1 MAMGSILQDLRHGVR
16 YLLKTPAFSFL
27 ALLTLALGIGAN
39 TAVFSVVNAVL
50 LRPLPFEKPQEIVAL
65 WEQRPRE
72 NSFRGGISAL
82 DFVDWRRM
90 SKSFSSIAMYD
101 AGHYNLTDASGT
113 GASGDPERIP
123 GAQVSPGFL
132 AALGVRPHRGG
143 DFDNT
148 AEQPGHNRVVLITY
162 GLWQR
167 RFGSDPAII
176 GKSAGLNGEPFTIAG
191 VLPKDFRFPF
201 APQCD
206 LLVPALLGPDQL
218 RYRGIHMFNGIA
230 RLKTGVTLQ
239 QAQAEM
245 AFISKQLEQQYPD
258 SNTGHAANLIPLQDD
273 LSGTIRPALL
283 VLLGAV
289 FLVVLIACTNVA
301 NLLLA
306 RASVRRREMALRA
319 ALGCSRWR
327 LAQQSLVE
335 SALLGFWGAGAAILL
350 AMWGLAVM
358 RSEFFN
364 RVERIDFFSQAGLD
378 TIAIDWR
385 VLLFTLASAL
395 LSVLLFGI
403 SPALASADADLN
415 DTLRSGG
422 RGSSGDRGRFRSFLV
437 VGEVAIS
444 LLLLTGAGL
453 LAKSFLALLKVN
465 PGFNAEHVI
474 AAGISL
480 PQSKYTTTQQAA
492 QFHDAL
498 LHRAAALPG
507 VRSAALTDVLPLS
520 GDDNRMG
527 IKLPGR
533 APRPGEHLRLNPRL
547 VSAGYLATMGIPLV
561 KGREFTATDA
571 TGIRPVAIL
580 SETAARR
587 YWPDGNAVGQRFAF
601 SNDIAPWIEI
611 VGVVG
616 AIHNESLD
624 RDPTPDVYLPYRE
637 NPYLY
642 APTTMTLVL
651 RTVQDETTLAPAIRS
666 MVSSMDRSL
675 PVSRIRPMRAYLG
688 DSSAPQRFNVVLLG
702 TFAVIALLLATAGL
716 YGVMSYLVSQRT
728 AEIGIRMAL
737 GARPM
742 DVLSLVVRKA
752 MLLAGGGVA
761 LGMVAAMA
769 ATRVMSSL
777 LFGVQARDPM
787 VFAVA
792 PGILIAVAMLASYI
806 PARRA
811 SRVDPLVALRME

>member
-1 MAMGSILQDLRHGVR
+1 MR
-16 YLLKTPAFSFL
+16 YAFRVLLKTPEFTLL

-50 LRPLPFEKPQEIVAL
+50 LRPLPFEKPQEIVAV

-90 SKSFSSIAMYD
+90 SQSFSDIALYD
-101 AGHYNLTDASGT
+101 SGQFNLTGT
-113 GASGDPERIP
+113 GDPERIP

-132 AALGVRPHRGG
+132 EALGVRPRMGRS
-143 DFDNT
+143 FEAV
-148 AEQPGHNRVVLITY
+148 AEQPGHNREVLITY

-167 RFGSDPAII
+167 RFGSDPAIV
-176 GKSAGLNGEPFTIAG
+176 GKSAGINGEPFLIAG

-218 RYRGIHMFNGIA
+218 RYRGIHMFSGIA
-230 RLKTGVTLQ
+230 RLKAGVTLQ

-245 AFISKQLEQQYPD
+245 ALIAKQLEQQYPD
-258 SNTGHAANLIPLQDD
+258 SNTGHAANLIPLRED
-273 LSGTIRPALL
+273 LSGTIKPALG

-289 FLVVLIACTNVA
+289 FLVVLIACANVA

-306 RASVRRREMALRA
+306 RASVRRREMAVRA
-319 ALGCSRWR
+319 ALGCSKWR
-327 LAQQSLVE
+327 LARQSLME
-335 SALLGFWGAGAAILL
+335 SALLGLVGAGSGILL
-350 AMWGLAVM
+350 AMWALDVM

-364 RVERIDFFSQAGLD
+364 RVERIGFFSRAGLD
-378 TIAIDWR
+378 AITIDWR
-385 VLLFTLASAL
+385 VLLFTLVSAL
-395 LSVLLFGI
+395 ASVLIFGL
-403 SPALASADADLN
+403 SPALASAGADLN
-415 DTLRSGG
+415 DALRSGG
-422 RGSSGDRGRFRSFLV
+422 RGSAGERGRFRSVLIV
-437 VGEVAIS
+437 AEVAIS

-453 LAKSFLALLKVN
+453 LAKSFLALMNVN
-465 PGFNAEHVI
+465 PGFHAEHVL

-480 PQSKYTTTQQAA
+480 PSTKYRATEQAA
-492 QFHDAL
+492 QFHDTL
-498 LHRAAALPG
+498 LERAAALPG

-527 IKLPGR
+527 IKIPGR
-533 APRPGEHLRLNPRL
+533 EPRPGEHLRMNPRL
-547 VSAGYLATMGIPLV
+547 VSTGYLATMGIPLLQ
-561 KGREFTATDA
+561 GREFTATDA

-587 YWPDGNAVGQRFAF
+587 YWQDGNVVGKRFAF
-601 SNDIAPWIEI
+601 NNDSAPWMEI
-611 VGVVG
+611 IGVVG
-616 AIHNESLD
+616 AIHNQSLD
-624 RDPTPDVYLPYRE
+624 RDPTPDLYLPYRE
-637 NPYLY
+637 NPYLF
-642 APTTMTLVL
+642 APTAMTLVL
-651 RTVQDETTLAPAIRS
+651 RTVEDEATLAPAVRDMVRS
-666 MVSSMDRSL
+666 LDRSL
-675 PVSRIRPMRAYLG
+675 PVSHIRPLEAYVG

-702 TFAVIALLLATAGL
+702 AFAVIALLLASAGL
-716 YGVMSYLVSQRT
+716 YGVMSYLVNQRT
-728 AEIGIRMAL
+728 REIGIRMAL

-742 DVLSLVVRKA
+742 DVLRLVVRKA
-752 MLLAGGGVA
+752 MLLAGAGVV
-761 LGMVAAMA
+761 LGMIAAAA
-769 ATRVMSSL
+769 ATRLMSSL

-792 PGILIAVAMLASYI
+792 PVILIAVAMLASYI

-811 SRVDPLVALRME
+811 SRVDPLVALRMD

>member
-1 MAMGSILQDLRHGVR
+1 MR
-16 YLLKTPAFSFL
+16 YAFRVLLKTPEFTLL

-50 LRPLPFEKPQEIVAL
+50 LRPLPFEKPQEIVAV

-90 SKSFSSIAMYD
+90 SQSFSDIALYD
-101 AGHYNLTDASGT
+101 SGQFNLTGT
-113 GASGDPERIP
+113 GDPERIP

-132 AALGVRPHRGG
+132 EALGVRPRMGRS
-143 DFDNT
+143 FEAV
-148 AEQPGHNRVVLITY
+148 AEQPGHNREVLITY

-167 RFGSDPAII
+167 RFGSDPAIV
-176 GKSAGLNGEPFTIAG
+176 GKSAGINGEPFLIAG

-218 RYRGIHMFNGIA
+218 RYRGIHMFSGIA
-230 RLKTGVTLQ
+230 RLKAGVTLQ

-245 AFISKQLEQQYPD
+245 ALIAKQLEQQYPD
-258 SNTGHAANLIPLQDD
+258 SNTGHAANLIPLRED
-273 LSGTIRPALL
+273 LSGTIKPALG

-289 FLVVLIACTNVA
+289 FLVVLIACANVA

-306 RASVRRREMALRA
+306 RASVRRREMAVRA
-319 ALGCSRWR
+319 ALGCSKWR
-327 LAQQSLVE
+327 LARQSLME
-335 SALLGFWGAGAAILL
+335 SALLGLVGAGSGILL
-350 AMWGLAVM
+350 AMWALDVM

-364 RVERIDFFSQAGLD
+364 RVERIGFFSRAGLD
-378 TIAIDWR
+378 AITIDWR
-385 VLLFTLASAL
+385 VLLFTLVSAL
-395 LSVLLFGI
+395 ASVLIFGL
-403 SPALASADADLN
+403 SPALASAGADLN
-415 DTLRSGG
+415 DALRSGG
-422 RGSSGDRGRFRSFLV
+422 RGSAGERGRFRSVLIV
-437 VGEVAIS
+437 AEVAIS

-453 LAKSFLALLKVN
+453 LAKSFLALMNVN
-465 PGFNAEHVI
+465 PGFHAEHVL

-480 PQSKYTTTQQAA
+480 PSTKYRATEQAA
-492 QFHDAL
+492 QFHDTL
-498 LHRAAALPG
+498 LERAAALPG

-527 IKLPGR
+527 IKIPGR
-533 APRPGEHLRLNPRL
+533 EPRPGEHLRMNPRL
-547 VSAGYLATMGIPLV
+547 VSTGYLATMGIPLLQ
-561 KGREFTATDA
+561 GREFTATDA

-587 YWPDGNAVGQRFAF
+587 YWQDGNVVGKRFAF
-601 SNDIAPWIEI
+601 NNDSAPWMEI
-611 VGVVG
+611 IGVVG
-616 AIHNESLD
+616 AIHNQSLD
-624 RDPTPDVYLPYRE
+624 RDPTPDLYLPYRE
-637 NPYLY
+637 NPYLF
-642 APTTMTLVL
+642 APTAMTLVL
-651 RTVQDETTLAPAIRS
+651 RTVEDEATLAPAVRDMVRS
-666 MVSSMDRSL
+666 LDRSL
-675 PVSRIRPMRAYLG
+675 PVSHIRPLEAYVG

-702 TFAVIALLLATAGL
+702 AFAVIALLLASAGL
-716 YGVMSYLVSQRT
+716 YGVMSYLVNQRT
-728 AEIGIRMAL
+728 REIGIRMAL

-742 DVLSLVVRKA
+742 DVLRLVVRKA
-752 MLLAGGGVA
+752 MLLAGAGVV
-761 LGMVAAMA
+761 LGMIGAAA
-769 ATRVMSSL
+769 ATRLLGSL

-792 PGILIAVAMLASYI
+792 PVILIAVAMLASYI

-811 SRVDPLVALRME
+811 SRVDPLVALRMD